1 MSETVPLAGVI
12 GWPVG
17 HSRSPALHRHW
28 LSRYS
33 IRGHYVPLAVAPEDL
48 ADVLAAL
55 PRMGFRG
62 ANVTL
67 PHKETALALAT
78 EASDRARAIGAANTL
93 VFLPDGGFLADN
105 TDGVGFLSNLRQ
117 AQPRWTAA
125 TGPALVLGAGGA
137 ARAVLA
143 ALLDDG
149 APEIRLANRTQARA
163 QALADAFGPKI
174 RIVPWK
180 AAGETM
186 RGAATIVNTT
196 SLGMAGQA
204 PLDLGFDAADPDA
217 LVTDIVYQP
226 LVTPFLARAAEA
238 GLATVDGLG
247 MLLHQAVP
255 GFEAWFGRRPEV
267 DDALRRVVLEADVA

>member
-267 DDALRRVVLEADVA
+267 DDALRRAVLEADVA

>member
-117 AQPRWTAA
+117 VQPRWTAA
-125 TGPALVLGAGGA
+125 AGPALVLGAGGA

-267 DDALRRVVLEADVA
+267 DDALRRAVLEADVA